1 MPTSIHNGGGCAQLP
16 CDRCIGKKYN
26 VCQVLEQERQKELYQ
41 TGVRQRWAKREFL
54 FRADTPVGPVFKVTS
69 GIVATSRALSD
80 GRRQIISFFLPGDI
94 CGLLESDGRYAFDG
108 QAITSVETCSFN
120 RERFNAFAARNRD
133 VSDELRRTLAHR
145 LKQVGTH
152 LTVVGQ
158 LTSTERV
165 ANFLTMMNGAFAA
178 RHMSTQPLPLP
189 MKRSD
194 IADYLGLRLE
204 TVSRAF
210 SKLKKRDIIELNDDD
225 VVILDQSKLRELS
238 HP

>member
-1 MPTSIHNGGGCAQLP
+1 MPTSIHNGGSCAQLP
-16 CDRCIGKKYN
+16 CDRCIGKRYN
-26 VCQVLEQERQKELYQ
+26 VCHVLEHERQKELYQ
-41 TGVRQRWAKREFL
+41 TGVRQRWDKREFL
-54 FRADTPVGPVFKVTS
+54 FRADTLAGPVFKVTS
-69 GIVATSRALSD
+69 GIVATSRSLSD

-94 CGLLESDGRYAFDG
+94 CGILESDGRYAFDG
-108 QAITSVETCSFN
+108 QAVTSVETCSFN
-120 RERFNAFAARNRD
+120 RERFNAFVGRNRD
-133 VSDELRRTLAHR
+133 VADEMRSTLAHR

-165 ANFLTMMNGAFAA
+165 ANFLATLNGAFAA
-178 RHMSTQPLPLP
+178 RHMSAQPLPLP

-210 SKLKKRDIIELNDDD
+210 SKLRKRDIIELSDDD

>member
-1 MPTSIHNGGGCAQLP
+1 MPTSIHSGGACAQLP

-26 VCQVLEQERQKELYQ
+26 VCHVLEQERQKELYQ
-41 TGVRQRWAKREFL
+41 TGVRQRWGKREFL
-54 FRADTPVGPVFKVTS
+54 FRTDMPVGPVFKVTS

-94 CGLLESDGRYAFDG
+94 CGLLESDGRHAFDA

-120 RERFNAFAARNRD
+120 RERFNSFAARNRD
-133 VSDELRRTLAHR
+133 VSDEVGRTLALLLR
-145 LKQVGTH
+145 QVGTH

-158 LTSTERV
+158 LTSTERL

-210 SKLKKRDIIELNDDD
+210 SKLKQRDIIEFNDDD
-225 VVILDQSKLRELS
+225 VVILDQSKLRDLS
-238 HP
+238 HA